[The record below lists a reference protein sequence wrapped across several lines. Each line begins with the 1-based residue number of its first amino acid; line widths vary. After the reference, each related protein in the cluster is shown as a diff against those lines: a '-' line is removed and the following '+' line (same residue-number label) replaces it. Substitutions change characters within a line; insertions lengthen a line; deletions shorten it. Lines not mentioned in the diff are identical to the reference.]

1 VHHRSIPAAIPR
13 GDRQPAETLEQP
25 MGRANGLKEI
35 LGGLTRERGDA
46 RLRSASGFEEGA
58 LRGGR
63 LGDALRSVG
72 VGLLLFLVVGA
83 AIAGAEVALFFTVLT
98 AWLLFPVLG
107 GIRSTLDAGCAFM
120 LISIGVLVVVGLAQN
135 GPGSLMP

>member
-1 VHHRSIPAAIPR
+1 
-13 GDRQPAETLEQP
+13 
-25 MGRANGLKEI
+25 
-35 LGGLTRERGDA
+35 
-46 RLRSASGFEEGA
+46 
-58 LRGGR
+58 
-63 LGDALRSVG
+63 VG
-72 VGLLLFLVVGA
+72 VVLLLFLVVGA
-83 AIAGAEVALFFTVLT
+83 AIAGAEVALFVTVLT